1 MVPSPIYESPY
12 RLGSSSRLWLQ
23 ADRFCHGRE
32 EALKKT
38 DARASLGAQ
47 VCIRPSRGA
56 SQRDDMWERGRGAR
70 GGNPSPRER
79 KMESKNRETERA
91 SERVSERASERASKT
106 GEESANDSNLESSA
120 FGRAWR
126 CQVCPANLCNATPSL
141 RASFEHDGE
150 PTFLTERR
158 DLEIELRGAISAERG
173 TRVDWVQ
180 GTTDLESSLQIS
192 SGSFEATY
200 SKAANTARLKA

>member
-1 MVPSPIYESPY
+1 
-12 RLGSSSRLWLQ
+12 
-23 ADRFCHGRE
+23 
-32 EALKKT
+32 
-38 DARASLGAQ
+38 
-47 VCIRPSRGA
+47 
-56 SQRDDMWERGRGAR
+56 
-70 GGNPSPRER
+70 
-79 KMESKNRETERA
+79 MESKNRETERA
-91 SERVSERASERASKT
+91 SERASKQASERQRASETR
-106 GEESANDSNLESSA
+106 EESANDSNLESSA

-141 RASFEHDGE
+141 RASFEQNGE
-150 PTFLTERR
+150 PTFLRR